1 MRRLLRYAGDI
12 FLVLIVLLALFKA
25 TADAHPG
32 AGIVVDTLGQIY
44 FVDTGQGI
52 WKIDTRGHLTLISR
66 TAYHFM
72 AIDVE
77 GRFAKSQALGN
88 FDRGSFERITP
99 FGATP
104 ALIISSDFPIAVGG
118 DGWLYYVPY
127 NPKGPRDLARR
138 APDGQ
143 RTVWARL
150 PINSGEEEMRW
161 VNGIAAGPGRSLYAT
176 DDAHLYKIGRDG
188 RVSALRKNIQVA
200 GCSDPP
206 PETPKL
212 PYFRG
217 LAVARE
223 GTVYVAASGCRS
235 VIAIPEK
242 GPVRTVLR
250 SEPPWAPTAVA
261 LSGKEILVL
270 EYLHTPGDN
279 RIEWI
284 PRVRKIGLDGRTST
298 LAEVTRPTR

>member
-1 MRRLLRYAGDI
+1 MRRLLHILSG
-12 FLVLIVLLALFKA
+12 IVLVYVVMLSVL
-25 TADAHPG
+25 TMPADAHPG
-32 AGIVVDTLGQIY
+32 SGIAVDALGQVY

-52 WKIDTRGHLTLISR
+52 WKLDTRGHLTLISR
-66 TAYHFM
+66 TAYHWM
-72 AIDVE
+72 ALDTE
-77 GRFAKSQALGN
+77 GRFAKSPALGN

-127 NPKGPRDLARR
+127 NPKGPRDLVRR

-150 PINSGEEEMRW
+150 SINSGEEEMRW
-161 VNGIAAGPGRSLYAT
+161 VNGIAAGPGKSLYAA
-176 DDAHLYKIGRDG
+176 DDAHIYKIGRDG
-188 RVSALRKNIQVA
+188 KVSALRKIIKVA
-200 GCSDPP
+200 DCSDPP
-206 PETPKL
+206 PETTRL

-235 VIAIPEK
+235 VIAIPKK

-261 LSGKEILVL
+261 ISGKEILVL

-284 PRVRKIGLDGRTST
+284 PRVRKIGRHGRIST
-298 LAEVTRPTR
+298 LAEVTRPTQ

>member
-1 MRRLLRYAGDI
+1 MRRLRCYAGDI
-12 FLVLIVLLALFKA
+12 FLVLIVLLALFTA

-32 AGIVVDTLGQIY
+32 AGIVVDALGQIY

-52 WKIDTRGHLTLISR
+52 WKLDSRGQLTLISR

-77 GRFAKSQALGN
+77 GRFAKSPALGN
-88 FDRGSFERITP
+88 VDRGSFERITP
-99 FGATP
+99 FGAAP

-127 NPKGPRDLARR
+127 NPKGPRDLVRR

-161 VNGIAAGPGRSLYAT
+161 VNGIAAGPGKSLYAT
-176 DDAHLYKIGRDG
+176 DDAHIYKIGRDG
-188 RVSALRKNIQVA
+188 KVSALRKNIEVA
-200 GCSDPP
+200 DCSDPP

-223 GTVYVAASGCRS
+223 RTVYVAASGCRS

-261 LSGKEILVL
+261 LSGNGIFVL

-284 PRVRKIGLDGRTST
+284 PRVRKIGRDGRIST
-298 LAEVTRPTR
+298 LAEVTRPAP